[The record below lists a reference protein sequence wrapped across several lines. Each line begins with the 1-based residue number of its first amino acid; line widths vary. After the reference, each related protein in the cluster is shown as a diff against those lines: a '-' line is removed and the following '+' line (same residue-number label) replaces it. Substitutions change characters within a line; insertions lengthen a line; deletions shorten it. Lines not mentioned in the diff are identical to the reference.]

1 MAERMTWEEI
11 VKKYP
16 EQWVVLDDVRKDGAT
31 IISGIIVHTCS
42 DEDIDSYFF
51 ETIKS
56 GKRYTKRRTSD
67 MRKHLVFY
75 IHRNNYIQKA
85 STRRSTCIPDEQRES
100 GW

>member
-1 MAERMTWEEI
+1 MAERMTCKEI

-75 IHRNNYIQKA
+75 NLPIDKPQ
-85 STRRSTCIPDEQRES
+85 
-100 GW
+100 